1 MKRLYPERPIVCI
14 AGDGDFLMNGQEFAT
29 AVQYDL
35 PFVVV
40 IADNGIYGTIRM
52 HQEREYPGRII
63 ATELRNPDFV
73 AYARAFGGFG
83 VNVDN
88 TAQFPA
94 AFKEAQASGKP
105 AIIRL
110 AIDPE
115 AITPMTTL
123 TKIRAKS
130 LAQRGG

>member
-1 MKRLYPERPIVCI
+1 
-14 AGDGDFLMNGQEFAT
+14 
-29 AVQYDL
+29 
-35 PFVVV
+35 
-40 IADNGIYGTIRM
+40 M
-52 HQEREYPGRII
+52 HQEREYPGRIV
-63 ATELRNPDFV
+63 ATELRNPDFA

-83 VNVDN
+83 VRRRR
-88 TAQFPA
+88 TRRSFRP

-123 TKIRAKS
+123 AKIRAKS
-130 LAQRGG
+130 LAQRGE